1 MVQNI
6 LKYLWYDRFFN
17 EMQKDNNEG
26 NEGNELRREYWKNI
40 FEKLDLI
47 DGKKDGKI
55 RVKDLKLHVEKLKEN
70 NAEKQKEFEE
80 STGLKIKDVE
90 RLIART
96 DKNEDGKIVFN
107 EFMRL
112 VEVASFIEK
121 QQWAKVFDHLDRADG
136 DADEKIDSK
145 VLKDW
150 LKNVSLRQDH
160 IELEANTGLDSDR
173 IRKIIRESL
182 KKADENRDGYIDKNE
197 FLNMV
202 YDCSGNLSQVLD
214 KSAFQQYL
222 IGVAYAEGT
231 FINHVDS

>member
-1 MVQNI
+1 MIQNI

-17 EMQKDNNEG
+17 EMQKDNNER

-96 DKNEDGKIVFN
+96 DKNEDGNIVFN

-121 QQWAKVFDHLDRADG
+121 CP
-136 DADEKIDSK
+136 
-145 VLKDW
+145 
-150 LKNVSLRQDH
+150 VS
-160 IELEANTGLDSDR
+160 T
-173 IRKIIRESL
+173 
-182 KKADENRDGYIDKNE
+182 
-197 FLNMV
+197 
-202 YDCSGNLSQVLD
+202 
-214 KSAFQQYL
+214 
-222 IGVAYAEGT
+222 
-231 FINHVDS
+231 